1 MEVVVHVFSMTYC
14 NWISARASKLWMTRV
29 ISSNSL
35 NKHLM
40 RKIKMLMLTLLTKLK
55 IESLR

>member
-1 MEVVVHVFSMTYC
+1 VYSMTYC
-14 NWISARASKLWMTRV
+14 SWISARASKLWMTKV

-35 NKHLM
+35 SKHLM
-40 RKIKMLMLTLLTKLK
+40 KKTKMLMLTLLTKLK